1 MLKRIAF
8 VVIFFISFIGNTQ
21 TTTDYKEI
29 EETIKTFFE
38 GFHKQD
44 SLMMKSVLFEYAQLQ
59 TVGFNKESNLV
70 IINEE
75 SIPKFLKSIV
85 STPKEITLKEI
96 IHDYKIQSDGLLG
109 TAWTP
114 YSFLINDKLSHC
126 GTNNFQL
133 VKTEEGWKI
142 LSILDTRKREGCPD

>member
-1 MLKRIAF
+1 MIKRIAF
-8 VVIFFISFIGNTQ
+8 VTIIFISFIGNAQ
-21 TTTDYKEI
+21 TKTDYSEI

-44 SLMMKSVLFEYAQLQ
+44 SLLMKSVLFDNAQLQ
-59 TVGFNKESNLV
+59 TVGFDKESNRV
-70 IINEE
+70 IISEE

-85 STPKEITLKEI
+85 STPKEFTFKEI
-96 IHDYKIQSDGLLG
+96 IHDFKIQSDGLLG

-114 YSFLINDKLSHC
+114 YSFLINDNLSHC
-126 GTNNFQL
+126 GTNSFQL

-142 LSILDTRKREGCPD
+142 FSILDTRKREGCKD